1 MSDTHRGACTTADAG
16 EAAETLSRLIGRA
29 QVQAP
34 ANDSFEITLSWAAA
48 GPVMSRRAQV
58 GRGSTVRMG
67 VESPQTISIA
77 QVSDGA
83 MTVRT
88 DGDRHRLSTTP
99 YLMPQ
104 DRFTSSMKATDLS
117 IVAVDHDWVQDYAG
131 ELLQLAD
138 FRLRLT
144 GTSPHHQAAAD
155 YWADAVSHLRE
166 VLNNA
171 EAVQVPLILAE
182 AHHRVATALL
192 YCFPGTFTDHVLP
205 DETSTRLP
213 GPVRR
218 AVTYIDE
225 HLGEPISLAHLAAAA
240 RIPTHQL
247 VIAFRQH
254 LGTTPGGY
262 LRTARLDAAHHGLLE
277 ADPSRGDT
285 VGAIAYGCGF
295 TNLARFATEYR
306 IQYGCTPTESL
317 HS

>member
-1 MSDTHRGACTTADAG
+1 MTDTHRGAFTTADAG

-29 QVQAP
+29 QVRAP
-34 ANDSFEITLSWAAA
+34 DHDSFEMTLSWVVV

-67 VESPQTISIA
+67 VESPQAISVA

-88 DGDRHRLSTTP
+88 GGNRHRLGSDP

-104 DRFTSSMKATDLS
+104 DRFTSSMEATDLS
-117 IVAVDHDWVQDYAG
+117 IVALDHDWVQDHAG
-131 ELLQLAD
+131 ELLQRED

-144 GTSPHHQAAAD
+144 GTRPHHQVAAD
-155 YWADAVSHLRE
+155 YWADAVGHLRQ
-166 VLNNA
+166 VLNDA
-171 EAVQVPLILAE
+171 EALTVPLIIAE
-182 AHHRVATALL
+182 AQRRVATALL
-192 YCFPGTFTDHVLP
+192 CCFPNSFTDHALP
-205 DETSTRLP
+205 EETATRLP

-218 AVTYIDE
+218 AVIYIDE
-225 HLGEPISLAHLAAAA
+225 HLGGPIDLAQLAAAA
-240 RIPTHQL
+240 RIPAHQL

-262 LRTARLDAAHHGLLE
+262 LRTARLDAAHHQLLE

-285 VGAIAYGCGF
+285 VAAIAYRCGF
-295 TNLARFATEYR
+295 TNLARFTTEYR
-306 IQYGCTPTESL
+306 TQYGRTPTETL

>member
-1 MSDTHRGACTTADAG
+1 MTETHRGAFTTADAG

-34 ANDSFEITLSWAAA
+34 AHDSFEMTLSWAAA

-67 VESPQTISIA
+67 VESPQTINIA

-88 DGDRHRLSTTP
+88 GGDRHRLGSSP

-104 DRFTSSMKATDLS
+104 ERFTSTMEATDLK
-117 IVAVDHDWVQDYAG
+117 IVAVDHLWVQDYAG
-131 ELLQLAD
+131 ELLQLED

-144 GTSPHHQAAAD
+144 GTSPHHRTAAA
-155 YWADAVSHLRE
+155 YWADAVGSLRE
-166 VLNNA
+166 VLNNT
-171 EAVQVPLILAE
+171 EAVKVPLIVAE
-182 AHHRVATALL
+182 AQRRVATALL
-192 YCFPGTFTDHVLP
+192 CCFPSTFTDHALP
-205 DETSTRLP
+205 EETTTRLP

-225 HLGEPISLAHLAAAA
+225 HLGEPIGLAHLAAAA
-240 RIPTHQL
+240 RIPAHQL

-277 ADPSRGDT
+277 ADPSREDI
-285 VGAIAYGCGF
+285 VGAIAYRCGF
-295 TNLARFATEYR
+295 TNPARFATEYR
-306 IQYGCTPTESL
+306 IQYGCTPTETLRS
-317 HS
+317 

>member
-1 MSDTHRGACTTADAG
+1 MTDTHRGGFTTADAG

-34 ANDSFEITLSWAAA
+34 ANDSFELALSWAVA
-48 GPVMSRRAQV
+48 GPVMCRRAQV

-67 VESPQTISIA
+67 VESPQTINIA

-83 MTVRT
+83 MTVRAG
-88 DGDRHRLSTTP
+88 GDHHRLGPGP
-99 YLMPQ
+99 YRMPQ
-104 DRFTSSMKATDLS
+104 DRFTSTMEATDLS
-117 IVAVDHDWVQDYAG
+117 IVAVDHAWVQDYAG
-131 ELLQLAD
+131 ELLQLED

-144 GTSPHHQAAAD
+144 GTSPHHQAAAA
-155 YWADAVSHLRE
+155 YWADAVGYLRE
-166 VLNNA
+166 VLNDA
-171 EAVQVPLILAE
+171 EAVKVPLIVAE
-182 AHHRVATALL
+182 AQRRVATALL
-192 YCFPGTFTDHVLP
+192 CCFPSTFTDHALP
-205 DETSTRLP
+205 NETSTRLP

-225 HLGEPISLAHLAAAA
+225 HLGEPIELAHLAAAA

-262 LRTARLDAAHHGLLE
+262 LRTARLDAAHHDLLE
-277 ADPSRGDT
+277 ADLTRGDT
-285 VGAIAYGCGF
+285 VGAIAYRCGF
-295 TNLARFATEYR
+295 TNLARFATDYR
-306 IQYGCTPTESL
+306 TQYGRTPTETL

>member
-1 MSDTHRGACTTADAG
+1 MTDTHRGALSTADAG
-16 EAAETLSRLIGRA
+16 EAAETLSRLLGRA

-34 ANDSFEITLSWAAA
+34 ADDGFEMTLSWAVA

-67 VESPQTISIA
+67 VESPQAISIA
-77 QVSDGA
+77 QVGDGA

-88 DGDRHRLSTTP
+88 GGEHHRLGSSP
-99 YLMPQ
+99 FLMPQ
-104 DRFTSSMKATDLS
+104 DRFTSSMEATDLS
-117 IVAVDHDWVQDYAG
+117 IVALDHVWVQDYAG
-131 ELLQLAD
+131 ELLQLED
-138 FRLRLT
+138 FRLRLI
-144 GTSPHHQAAAD
+144 GTSPHHLAAAAH
-155 YWADAVSHLRE
+155 WADAVGYLRE
-166 VLNNA
+166 VLDNA
-171 EAVQVPLILAE
+171 EAVRVPLIVAE
-182 AHHRVATALL
+182 AQRRVATALL
-192 YCFPGTFTDHVLP
+192 CCFPSTFTDHSLP

-218 AVTYIDE
+218 AVIYIDE
-225 HLGEPISLAHLAAAA
+225 HLGEPVGLTHLAAAA
-240 RIPTHQL
+240 RIPIHQL

-262 LRTARLDAAHHGLLE
+262 LRTARLDAAHRGLLE

-285 VGAIAYGCGF
+285 VGAIAARCGF

-306 IQYGCTPTESL
+306 TQYGRNPTDTL